1 MSLMLNPETAL
12 AGAQAAWA
20 EIAPRIKLDPSAYAL
35 SMVRAR
41 LKEKAKRIVVR
52 LESPDQPTLIL
63 KQNLD
68 GVHRNH
74 FQNSILAHRRAMEVF
89 DGQENNH
96 VPGLLY
102 VDEGR
107 QLAVMEHAP
116 GYTAHDAIGLA
127 LSANDRAYVLRA
139 CGAWMEHWHKTTYVR
154 DNKVNPN
161 AMQKFVGSQLKRVD
175 EGALMV
181 PEKASFQAF
190 ADAALKTAEK
200 MRGKVTKLSATHG
213 DMNSRNLILGPEG
226 TFGLDFGAIH
236 NAPIGHDLARF
247 FVNFANFHFPQDAE
261 PGDPTW
267 LAQDHDSFFEG
278 YGKMHQEDP
287 SFHYLMRTQVL
298 KEWASIPK
306 DPEKRNNLHKR
317 RWKGTKLL
325 AQLLY

>member
-12 AGAQAAWA
+12 AGAQSAWA

-41 LKEKAKRIVVR
+41 LKDKSKRIVVR
-52 LESPDQPTLIL
+52 LESPEQPTLIL

-74 FQNSILAHRRAMEVF
+74 FQNSVLAHRRASEVF
-89 DGQENNH
+89 EAEKNNH
-96 VPGLLY
+96 VPRLMY
-102 VDEGR
+102 VDDGR
-107 QLAVMEHAP
+107 QLVVMEHAP

-127 LSANDRAYVLRA
+127 ISASDRAYVLRA
-139 CGAWMEHWHKTTYVR
+139 CGAWIGHWHKSTYVR
-154 DNKVNPN
+154 ENKINPN
-161 AMQKFVGSQLKRVD
+161 AMQKFVGSQISRVED
-175 EGALMV
+175 DALLV
-181 PEKASFQAF
+181 PEKQSFVAF
-190 ADAALKTAEK
+190 ANSALETAEK
-200 MRGKVTKLSATHG
+200 MRGKETMLASTHG
-213 DMNSRNLILGPEG
+213 DMNARNLILGPEG
-226 TFGLDFGAIH
+226 TYGIDFGAIH

-247 FVNFANFHFPQDAE
+247 FVNFANYHFPEEAQ
-261 PGDPTW
+261 PKDPTW

-278 YGKMHQEDP
+278 YGAKHQEDP

-306 DPEKRNNLHKR
+306 DPGKRNNLHKR
-317 RWKGTKLL
+317 RWKGIKLL

>member
-107 QLAVMEHAP
+107 QLRQQGQSKCHAE
-116 GYTAHDAIGLA
+116 I
-127 LSANDRAYVLRA
+127 
-139 CGAWMEHWHKTTYVR
+139 
-154 DNKVNPN
+154 
-161 AMQKFVGSQLKRVD
+161 
-175 EGALMV
+175 
-181 PEKASFQAF
+181 
-190 ADAALKTAEK
+190 
-200 MRGKVTKLSATHG
+200 
-213 DMNSRNLILGPEG
+213 
-226 TFGLDFGAIH
+226 
-236 NAPIGHDLARF
+236 
-247 FVNFANFHFPQDAE
+247 
-261 PGDPTW
+261 
-267 LAQDHDSFFEG
+267 
-278 YGKMHQEDP
+278 
-287 SFHYLMRTQVL
+287 
-298 KEWASIPK
+298 
-306 DPEKRNNLHKR
+306 
-317 RWKGTKLL
+317 RW
-325 AQLLY
+325 